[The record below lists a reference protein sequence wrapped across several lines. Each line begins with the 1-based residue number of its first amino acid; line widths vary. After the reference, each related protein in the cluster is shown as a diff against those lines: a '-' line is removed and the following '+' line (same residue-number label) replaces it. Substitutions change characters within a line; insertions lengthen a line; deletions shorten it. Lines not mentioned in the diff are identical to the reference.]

1 MFQEVKAEYN
11 EQILKLE
18 ATIACLRSEI
28 ESEKIIKEEGDL
40 QMDELMHEL
49 DKVNNDMDGLR
60 EDHTENLK
68 KIREK
73 FEAKLKL
80 LEHKSEKLAAE
91 NFEYVVE
98 NV

>member
-1 MFQEVKAEYN
+1 MKAEYN
-11 EQILKLE
+11 EHILKLE

-28 ESEKIIKEEGDL
+28 ESEQIIKEEGDL
-40 QMDELMHEL
+40 QTDEIIHEL

-60 EDHTENLK
+60 EDHNEK
-68 KIREK
+68 IKQIREK
-73 FEAKLKL
+73 CEAKLKL

>member
-1 MFQEVKAEYN
+1 
-11 EQILKLE
+11 
-18 ATIACLRSEI
+18 
-28 ESEKIIKEEGDL
+28 
-40 QMDELMHEL
+40 MHEL

-91 NFEYVVE
+91 NFEYAVE
-98 NV
+98 NVGIFKIY